1 MISSV
6 GAADEQFVAATV
18 FALQQRSR
26 AGWFGTKAAPPP
38 CTPNEATIH
47 RPLTF
52 VDKLLLSYE

>member
-1 MISSV
+1 
-6 GAADEQFVAATV
+6 V